1 MAAHL
6 PAGSDPIV
14 QSYEQLNS
22 IAGHA
27 PFLTMH
33 TLLAAGMG
41 RASQFLGGTVPSEQ
55 GTALNADR
63 TYREHRLLLLSLG
76 PACHC
81 PPHCLPLSAPLPAAL
96 CLTASHSLSLPPGL
110 R

>member
-1 MAAHL
+1 
-6 PAGSDPIV
+6 
-14 QSYEQLNS
+14 
-22 IAGHA
+22 
-27 PFLTMH
+27 MH

-63 TYREHRLLLLSLG
+63 TYREHWLLLLFLG

-81 PPHCLPLSAPLPAAL
+81 PAHCLPLSASLPATLGPLPAAL
-96 CLTASHSLSLPPGL
+96 CLTASHSLCLPPAL